1 MAAITYLEAIREAL
15 HEEMVRD
22 RRVFLIGEDIGV
34 YGGAFK
40 ITQGFQ
46 EEFGMHR
53 VVDTPIAEAAIV
65 GAAVGSA
72 LMGLR
77 PVAEMQFMDFVS
89 CAFDPLVNWAAKCRY
104 RWGKGVPLVVRG
116 PAGGGTTGGPFHGQ
130 NVESYFANVAGLKLV
145 SAATAR
151 SAKGLLKAAIRDE
164 DPVLFFEYKALYRR
178 PELREE
184 MPVGDFVIPLG
195 KAEVVREGRDV
206 TVVTWGTS
214 LHPCLEA
221 ASRLAEESMDCEVID
236 LRTLIPWDR
245 ERVMVTVKKT
255 NRALVVHEAPELG
268 GFGGEIAAAVQND
281 VFEWLDAPVRRLG
294 APYTPIPF
302 APSLE
307 KAFLPDAEKVIA
319 ALRELHAW

>member
-1 MAAITYLEAIREAL
+1 MSGLTYLEAIREAL
-15 HEEMVRD
+15 REEIERD
-22 RRVFLIGEDIGV
+22 RRVFLIGEDLGA

-46 EEFGMHR
+46 ERYGMHR
-53 VVDTPIAEAAIV
+53 VVDTPISELGIV
-65 GAAVGSA
+65 GAAVGAA

-151 SAKGLLKAAIRDE
+151 DAKGLLKASIRDE

-178 PELREE
+178 PDLREE
-184 MPVGDFVIPLG
+184 MPPGDHVVPLG
-195 KAEVVREGRDV
+195 LADVKRQGRDL
-206 TVVTWGTS
+206 TVVTWGTTV
-214 LHPCLEA
+214 HPCLEA
-221 ASRLAEESMDCEVID
+221 ARRLEHDGVSVEVVD
-236 LRTLIPWDR
+236 LRTLVPWDR
-245 ERVMVTVKKT
+245 ETVVASARKT
-255 NRALVVHEAPELG
+255 AKVLVVHEAPTLG
-268 GFGGEIAAAVQND
+268 GFGGEVAAALQEEA
-281 VFEWLDAPVRRLG
+281 FEWLDAPVRRLG
-294 APYTPIPF
+294 APFTPIPF

-307 KAFLPDAEKVIA
+307 QAFLPDAARIEA
-319 ALRELHAW
+319 ALRDLHAY